1 LYIGKEVYMNF
12 LSPEETRLVSGGTST
27 YEVMAASAI
36 VGICLGIVKS
46 DPIWWGFSMAT
57 GVLISWALIID
68 DHMGFESKF
77 VKLESTDY

>member
-1 LYIGKEVYMNF
+1 MNF